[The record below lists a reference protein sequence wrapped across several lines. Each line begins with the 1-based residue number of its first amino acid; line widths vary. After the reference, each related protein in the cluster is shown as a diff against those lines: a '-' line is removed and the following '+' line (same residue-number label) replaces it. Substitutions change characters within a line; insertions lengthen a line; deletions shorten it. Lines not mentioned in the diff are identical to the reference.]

1 MTRVKR
7 GNVSRKRHKKILNMA
22 KGFRGSASVLFRTA
36 NQFNMKALRYSYN
49 NRREKKGDFRR
60 IWIVRLN
67 AAVRRYGL
75 NYSEFL
81 NYLKVRSI
89 KLNRKI
95 LAQLCICDTEAFTQ
109 LLLF

>member
-7 GNVSRKRHKKILNMA
+7 GNVSRKRHKKVLKLS
-22 KGFRGSASVLFRTA
+22 KGFRGAASVLFRVA
-36 NQFNMKALRYSYN
+36 NQQSMKALRYAYR
-49 NRREKKGDFRR
+49 NRREKKRDFRQL
-60 IWIVRLN
+60 WITRLN

-75 NYSEFL
+75 SYSEFIHD
-81 NYLKVRSI
+81 LKNRQI

-95 LAQLCICDTEAFTQ
+95 LAQLAVCDPQAFTQ